1 MKHSVLLVLLMLA
14 GCVAQPTV
22 KSWLDPVS
30 VATITSQST
39 PLVLARAS
47 SSSKIQR
54 TFAQVSAVE
63 VNRMGARSLYL
74 VLVPR
79 ISNEVT
85 PTQLAT
91 FQRSFD
97 QIELRADERS
107 IALARYTGDLAELG
121 IGDPELL
128 PILGA
133 RFNFYPVS
141 RADLRA
147 LADSQQVALVAMGL
161 QSPRHYEEWNGS
173 RRSLQ
178 DFVAQLPAEGTDAK
192 QSAP

>member
-1 MKHSVLLVLLMLA
+1 MKHSVPLILLMLA
-14 GCVAQPTV
+14 GCVAQPPV

-30 VATITSQST
+30 VATLTSQST

-47 SSSKIQR
+47 SSSMIQR
-54 TFAQVSAVE
+54 TFAQLTAVE
-63 VNRMGARSLYL
+63 VNRMGTRRLYL

-79 ISNEVT
+79 ITNEVT

-97 QIELRADERS
+97 QIELRADERA

-121 IGDPELL
+121 IGEPELL
-128 PILGA
+128 PIFTT
-133 RFNFYPVS
+133 RFGLYPVE

-147 LADSQQVALVAMGL
+147 LVDSKQVTLVAMGL
-161 QSPRHYEEWNGS
+161 QTPRTYEEWNDS
-173 RRSLQ
+173 RHSLR
-178 DFVAQLPAEGTDAK
+178 DFLAQLPGEATAA
-192 QSAP
+192 QQRAP